1 MRTRILAAAAF
12 LVCVLVVST
21 PLFAHHGSA
30 AFDTTKKVTVKGIVT
45 EWRWANPHCYIRL
58 DAKDDQ
64 GNIVHWVGEAE
75 NPAFL
80 VSRGWS
86 PRDVKVGDEVTMVLI
101 VAKNGVPIG
110 RVQTVTFADGRTLP
124 SSGADAPAKGG
135 DAPPAA
141 TEK

>member
-1 MRTRILAAAAF
+1 MRTRILATAVF
-12 LVCVLVVST
+12 LVCVLVVSA

-45 EWRWANPHCYIRL
+45 EWRWVNPHCYIRL

-86 PRDVKVGDEVTMVLI
+86 PRDVKVSDEVTMVLI
-101 VAKNGVPIG
+101 VAKNGATIG
-110 RVQTVTFADGRTLP
+110 RVQTVTLADGRTLP
-124 SSGADAPAKGG
+124 SSGADVPAKGG
-135 DAPPAA
+135 DASSAA
-141 TEK
+141 GEK